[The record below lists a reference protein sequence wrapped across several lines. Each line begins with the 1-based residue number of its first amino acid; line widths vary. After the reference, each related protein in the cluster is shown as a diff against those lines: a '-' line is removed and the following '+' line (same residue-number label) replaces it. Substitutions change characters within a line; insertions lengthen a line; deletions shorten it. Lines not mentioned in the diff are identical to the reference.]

1 MRIGF
6 VLAVLLSL
14 RPATIAEVK
23 VQDHVLGESAKQ
35 FFSEGHEGDALRACA
50 SGDFKSVNQPN
61 KKAGKEYCTKL
72 SDSRQSLTVNGN
84 GKYKADAS
92 GDSNKTITYIF
103 LAGKFVAAEITFI
116 SPDPTNSY
124 HGKSFDE
131 IIAGLR
137 GAYGPPASETTASL
151 QGTYGAPY
159 QARRELWLGD
169 AYAIEAAEQ
178 PTQSGA
184 TGWTSVNVS
193 TRELYDKLKANG
205 GPKPANPLDK

>member
-84 GKYKADAS
+84 ANIRLTLAATPTKLS
-92 GDSNKTITYIF
+92 LIF
-103 LAGKFVAAEITFI
+103 F
-116 SPDPTNSY
+116 
-124 HGKSFDE
+124 
-131 IIAGLR
+131 
-137 GAYGPPASETTASL
+137 
-151 QGTYGAPY
+151 
-159 QARRELWLGD
+159 
-169 AYAIEAAEQ
+169 
-178 PTQSGA
+178 
-184 TGWTSVNVS
+184 
-193 TRELYDKLKANG
+193 
-205 GPKPANPLDK
+205 